1 MILNHCSID
10 KFKKIRV
17 STNLSM
23 FYSGIRFDKEGY
35 KIPWNSKNIS
45 KEFEKQSMCFV
56 DQYNNYV
63 LDVTDEDGKFFKVR
77 LPH

>member
-1 MILNHCSID
+1 
-10 KFKKIRV
+10 
-17 STNLSM
+17 M

-45 KEFEKQSMCFV
+45 EEFEEQSMCFV

-63 LDVTDEDGKFFKVR
+63 LDVTDENGEPFKVSF
-77 LPH
+77 LFP

>member
-1 MILNHCSID
+1 
-10 KFKKIRV
+10 
-17 STNLSM
+17 M

-45 KEFEKQSMCFV
+45 EEFEEQSMCFV

-63 LDVTDEDGKFFKVR
+63 LDVTDENGEPFKVR
-77 LPH
+77 VFP